1 MSFNHN
7 LCHENFSKFILGLR
21 LAEVTNN
28 INYYGEFIMEN
39 YNYYDSA
46 QEKFDKLTKTLKK
59 EKEYYE
65 EKHQISKYI
74 NNQIRF
80 CVVVASRNNAITRI
94 YMRNLN
100 SIFQQEYD
108 NYHIVYFD
116 DGSTDNLSYY
126 VKEYIK

>member
-1 MSFNHN
+1 M
-7 LCHENFSKFILGLR
+7 
-21 LAEVTNN
+21 TNN
-28 INYYGEFIMEN
+28 INYFGEFIMEN
-39 YNYYDSA
+39 YDYYDSA
-46 QEKFDKLTKTLKK
+46 EEKFEKLTKTLKK

-94 YMRNLN
+94 YLRNLN